1 MVAVPAEVV
10 AVVDLEGLEAFVVE
24 DRLGDRV
31 GARDEG
37 AVPVDLS
44 GDAPGGSLGQIRLA
58 DWGQIGSI
66 PGQVMIEPLA
76 LEEQVPAH
84 PTRNSACLSPRSTQ
98 DPNPTQTA

>member
-44 GDAPGGSLGQIRLA
+44 GDAPGVILGP
-58 DWGQIGSI
+58 D
-66 PGQVMIEPLA
+66 QVGGLGPMGPYRA
-76 LEEQVPAH
+76 
-84 PTRNSACLSPRSTQ
+84 RS
-98 DPNPTQTA
+98 